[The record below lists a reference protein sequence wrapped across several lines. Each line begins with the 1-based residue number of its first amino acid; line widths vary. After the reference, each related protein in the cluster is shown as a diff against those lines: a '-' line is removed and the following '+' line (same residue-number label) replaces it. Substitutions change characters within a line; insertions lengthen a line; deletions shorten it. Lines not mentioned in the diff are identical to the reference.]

1 MAEGVTCLGSTTVS
15 SVPLFLDV
23 DPKATGTPVVSG
35 SKTTEEADSESGEDD
50 ASSVCLE
57 SRDLVNKV

>member
-23 DPKATGTPVVSG
+23 DSKATGIPVVSG
-35 SKTTEEADSESGEDD
+35 SKTAEEVD
-50 ASSVCLE
+50 
-57 SRDLVNKV
+57 